1 VSTGQV
7 STEVEQEPML
17 WLGVDAQLTAST
29 QISHRLY
36 PDDDRVTV
44 TVEGSDAAH
53 VTLYLPRPE
62 LLRLRDT
69 LTAMARE
76 LAGAQAA
83 PSPAAGTPAE

>member
-1 VSTGQV
+1 VSTGP
-7 STEVEQEPML
+7 ECEALL
-17 WLGVDAQLTAST
+17 WLGVDAQLNEYT

-44 TVEGSDAAH
+44 TVQGTNAAH
-53 VTLYLPRPE
+53 VTLFLPRPE

-69 LTAMARE
+69 LTAVARE

-83 PSPAAGTPAE
+83 ASTIAGTPAE